1 MALNRW
7 QLTGLGLVVVATV
20 TVAGVA
26 LASTGTAPASEP
38 TVATD
43 AAATPTDATDATPT
57 DVAETDPAETDP
69 VETDPVETTAAVDP
83 AVQAQLDYVLAH
95 WAEGTYNSADYGV
108 VGENDCVNF
117 ASQALIER
125 GWQMDDVWNNPGTG
139 NAYAA
144 SSAWIS
150 STALMNYIADS
161 GRATALTDEQRDQVK
176 VGDVAQFDWDNS
188 GDRDH
193 TGIVTR
199 VEGSGDDVA
208 IYFAGHT
215 LDSDYRSVDIAIT
228 DDHPG
233 ATAYYWS
240 VP

>member
-1 MALNRW
+1 MALTRW

-20 TVAGVA
+20 AVAGVA
-26 LASTGTAPASEP
+26 LSTAGTARTSDP
-38 TVATD
+38 TSTTD
-43 AAATPTDATDATPT
+43 AAATPQQTATREVPTETP
-57 DVAETDPAETDP
+57 APA
-69 VETDPVETTAAVDP
+69 AIDP

-95 WAEGTYNSADYGV
+95 WELGTYNGAEYGV

-117 ASQALIER
+117 TSQALIER
-125 GWQMDDVWNNPGTG
+125 GWQMDDVWNNPKNG

-150 STALMNYIADS
+150 STAMMNYIAES
-161 GRATALTDEQRDQVK
+161 GRATALTDDQRDQVK

-199 VEGSGDDVA
+199 VEGTGADTT
-208 IYFAGHT
+208 IFFAGHT
-215 LDSDYRSVDIAIT
+215 LDSDYRSVDTAIT
-228 DDHPG
+228 EDHPG

-240 VP
+240 IP

>member
-1 MALNRW
+1 MALTSW
-7 QLTGLGLVVVATV
+7 QKTGLGLVVVATV
-20 TVAGVA
+20 AVAGVA
-26 LASTGTAPASEP
+26 LATAGTARTADPMAS
-38 TVATD
+38 
-43 AAATPTDATDATPT
+43 TDATVTPTASPTDDATR
-57 DVAETDPAETDP
+57 DVPAETP
-69 VETDPVETTAAVDP
+69 APAAVDP

-95 WAEGTYNSADYGV
+95 WADGTYNSAEYGV
-108 VGENDCVNF
+108 VNENDCVNF

-125 GWQMDDVWNNPGTG
+125 GWQMDDAWNNPMTG

-144 SSAWIS
+144 SSAWVS

-161 GRATALTDEQRDQVK
+161 GRATALTDDQRDQVK

-199 VEGSGDDVA
+199 VEGTGDDVS
-208 IYFAGHT
+208 IFFAGHT
-215 LDSDYRSVDIAIT
+215 LDSDYRSVDTAIT
-228 DDHPG
+228 TDHPG

-240 VP
+240 IP

>member
-1 MALNRW
+1 MTRW

-26 LASTGTAPASEP
+26 LATAGTARTSDPAA
-38 TVATD
+38 TTD
-43 AAATPTDATDATPT
+43 AA
-57 DVAETDPAETDP
+57 
-69 VETDPVETTAAVDP
+69 TAAPAADTAREVPTETPAPVTIDP
-83 AVQAQLDYVLAH
+83 AVEAQLNYVLAH
-95 WAEGTYNSADYGV
+95 WAPETYNSADYGV

-117 ASQALIER
+117 TSQALIER
-125 GWQMDDVWNNPGTG
+125 GWQMDDVWNNPKTG

-150 STALMNYIADS
+150 STALMHYIADS
-161 GRATALTDEQRDQVK
+161 GRATALTDDQRDQVK

-199 VEGSGDDVA
+199 VEGTGADTT
-208 IYFAGHT
+208 IFFAGHT
-215 LDSDYRSVDIAIT
+215 LDSDYRSVDTAIT
-228 DDHPG
+228 EDHPG

-240 VP
+240 IP

>member
-7 QLTGLGLVVVATV
+7 QLSGLGLVVVATV
-20 TVAGVA
+20 AVAGVA
-26 LASTGTAPASEP
+26 LTAGGTAPVSDTSA
-38 TVATD
+38 TTD
-43 AAATPTDATDATPT
+43 AAASDSATAPATEAAARAVPTETPTP
-57 DVAETDPAETDP
+57 VAI
-69 VETDPVETTAAVDP
+69 DP
-83 AVQAQLDYVLAH
+83 AVAAQLDYVLAH
-95 WAEGTYNSADYGV
+95 WAEGTYNTAEYGV

-117 ASQALIER
+117 TSQALIER
-125 GWQMDDVWNNPGTG
+125 GWQMDDTWNNPLTG

-161 GRATALTDEQRDQVK
+161 GRATALTDDQRDQVK

-199 VEGSGDDVA
+199 VEGSGDDVSVF
-208 IYFAGHT
+208 FAGHT
-215 LDSDYRSVDIAIT
+215 LDSDYRSVDTAIT

-240 VP
+240 IP